1 MTRNQQNPQISAP
14 GPGNTANSMNQL
26 LTAVKGIQQAIQG
39 LEPGSPLHRDALQAV
54 TRLSRHLP
62 QGAPTA
68 GVQMTGMRDLMQQI
82 MRSPFMAQI
91 MQQLSGSGGGGRGR
105 SSQQQG
111 GPPGPAGAQPNMA
124 PMPSMP
130 LPGA

>member
-1 MTRNQQNPQISAP
+1 MGRASQNPQMSAP

-26 LTAVKGIQQAIQG
+26 LTAIQQIQQAIQG
-39 LEPGSPLHRDALQAV
+39 LQPGTPLHRDALQAV

-68 GVQMTGMRDLMQQI
+68 GVQMTGMRDLIRQI
-82 MRSPFMAQI
+82 SQSPFMAQV
-91 MQQLSGSGGGGRGR
+91 MQQLSGGGGGGAGGR
-105 SSQQQG
+105 NQG
-111 GPPGPAGAQPNMA
+111 GPAGAQPNLA
-124 PMPSMP
+124 PMPSTP